1 MKRYKRVLILLG
13 VLVVVIA
20 AALAVSHIRERKE
33 AIRTSGETFLA
44 IAPDSVT
51 ALDWTNGDTSL
62 AFHRS
67 DNWLWNDD
75 EAFPVDQEKIAKLL
89 APFEEM
95 AAAFVIDDVTDYGQY
110 GLEEP
115 ECTIHLTYGEAET
128 TVKLGSYSALDEER
142 YVDIGDGKVYL
153 VSDDPL
159 DDYDVELSDLINHDK
174 IPALDPASFTVSGA
188 VELSATYNEVG
199 DSYCASDVY
208 FAQDGLPLDTGRVED
223 WLGKLEAL
231 SLTDYV
237 TYNVTNE
244 ELDEYGLA
252 EPDLTVTVTPKEG
265 ASVTFELSEVIPEG
279 AESEDETKAYIRFN
293 GSQIIYSIAPGD
305 YTVISQAA
313 YDDLRH
319 RELFTPEFESV
330 TAIDVTLE
338 GAVYPFVLAENEEGD
353 NVWTYSGAEIEI
365 SGVRSAL
372 TALTASSFTDEEPT
386 GQEEIS
392 LTLHLTDEEHPELT
406 IALYRLDGSLCS
418 ASVNGQPVCTVSRS
432 LVVDLIE
439 AVNAIVL

>member
-20 AALAVSHIRERKE
+20 AALAVSHIQERKE
-33 AIRTSGETFLA
+33 AIKTSGETFLA
-44 IAPDSVT
+44 VSPDSVT

-62 AFHRS
+62 AFHKG
-67 DNWLWNDD
+67 DGWLWDDD
-75 EAFPVDQEKIAKLL
+75 EAFPVNQEEIAKLL
-89 APFEEM
+89 APFEDM

-153 VSDDPL
+153 VSDDPM

-188 VELSATYNEVG
+188 VELSATYNEDG
-199 DSYCASDVY
+199 DSYCAGDVY
-208 FAQDGLPLDTGRVED
+208 FTQDGLPLDTGRVED
-223 WLGKLEAL
+223 WLDRFESL
-231 SLTDYV
+231 SLKDYV
-237 TYNVTNE
+237 TYNVTDE
-244 ELDEYGLA
+244 ELAAYGLM

-265 ASVTFELSEVIPEG
+265 DPMTFELSEVIPEG
-279 AESEDETKAYIRFN
+279 AESEEETKAYIRFN
-293 GSQIIYSIAPGD
+293 GSRIIYAIAPGD
-305 YTVISQAA
+305 YMMISQAA

-338 GAVYPFVLAENEEGD
+338 GVAYPFVLTENEEGD
-353 NVWTYSGAEIEI
+353 SVWTYSGVEIEI

-392 LTLHLTDEEHPELT
+392 LTLHLTDEAHSELT
-406 IALYRLDGSLCS
+406 ITLYRLNGSLCS
-418 ASVNGQPVCTVSRS
+418 ASVNAQPVCTVSRS